1 MDTNKLAN
9 TARIIAEQMV
19 IAPLWSNARLLEMR
33 LTSGSTDLDIM
44 LLMRAEYEQELSNVK
59 RNWYA
64 CVDEIGVL
72 MARLQENEGNVT

>member
-1 MDTNKLAN
+1 MDTKLSN
-9 TARIIAEQMV
+9 SLRIIAEQMV
-19 IAPLWSNARLLEMR
+19 IAPLWSSARLAEMR
-33 LTSGSTDLDIM
+33 LTSGLTDLEIM

-64 CVDEIGVL
+64 CMDEVGVL